1 VRQTNQ
7 EESKTKRSIC
17 SKHFMQKQRPWEGGK
32 PGKTA
37 PGGAYARMGTG
48 VRDPTNVATWL
59 VTRISR
65 FLADPFR
72 VVPE

>member
-17 SKHFMQKQRPWEGGK
+17 SKHFMQKERAWEGGK

-48 VRDPTNVATWL
+48 VKDPPTLRPGLAI
-59 VTRISR
+59 RISR
-65 FLADPFR
+65 FLAVPFR